1 MKAKGNVI
9 STGAFAC
16 ASGSECEVERPC
28 AFSEPKRTLKGY
40 TKLGTIVLA
49 GFLCFAVSS
58 AFAQGCVMCYTTTAA
73 SPKDVQSA
81 ISRAVILLLVPPVGM
96 MTIGVGLA
104 FRYGRKR
111 DLEQDSSATE
121 SE

>member
-1 MKAKGNVI
+1 MWTRYPALRAAI
-9 STGAFAC
+9 
-16 ASGSECEVERPC
+16 
-28 AFSEPKRTLKGY
+28 
-40 TKLGTIVLA
+40 LA
-49 GFLCFAVSS
+49 GFLCLAAASV
-58 AFAQGCVMCYTTTAA
+58 FAQGCVMCYTTTAA

-111 DLEQDSSATE
+111 DLEEDSSSPG